1 VATVAVA
8 VVELG
13 EGAQHIRGSGRRDRK
28 GSRMDWPL
36 VEDRMTV
43 NKETEVDTL

>member
-1 VATVAVA
+1 VA